1 MGPRGMPGPV
11 GPAGVGE
18 QGPQGQRG
26 APGKQGMKPFL
37 ALDHVNILMMLHL
50 LFIHNLLYNN

>member
-37 ALDHVNILMMLHL
+37 ALDHVNILRVAIKNDVA
-50 LFIHNLLYNN
+50 FAIYS